1 MPKAIISNSIFDP
14 KEGNKKKLE
23 KMKEV
28 LEAKK
33 EELKIYR
40 KVKLEEEEKIK
51 KMKKPLDI

>member
-1 MPKAIISNSIFDP
+1 
-14 KEGNKKKLE
+14 
-23 KMKEV
+23 MKEV